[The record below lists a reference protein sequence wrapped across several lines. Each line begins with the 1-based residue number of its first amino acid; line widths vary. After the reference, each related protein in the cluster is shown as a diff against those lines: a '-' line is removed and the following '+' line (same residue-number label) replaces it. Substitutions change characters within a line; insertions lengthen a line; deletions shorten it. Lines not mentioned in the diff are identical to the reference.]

1 MKKFAAI
8 LLALVLALGCFTG
21 CGSSNKGDTVMSVDG
36 VDVSFDEY
44 MYYLKTAAST
54 LTSYYQSSTGGG
66 VDWDGVCIYDKT
78 KTNAEWCINEALY
91 NAAQACVI
99 MSKGKSMNCLPTDEQ
114 LKTLDDNISSI
125 RKNHEDEDDPDAA
138 FTAAL
143 NGQGFTL
150 DSFKAVNKVNFT
162 LANIFASLYGEDGEK
177 VSEETL
183 KGYIDENGFMT
194 SAHILFL
201 TYKEVK
207 GDDGKTTKKDLS
219 DEQKAEKKATAEK
232 LCKELKAIKDDTKR
246 KEKFFDYMKEY
257 SEDPGKESYPNGYC
271 FTEGAMV
278 SEYTDTTKALK
289 NYEVSD
295 VVESDYGYHI
305 IMRLPTTAS
314 DVDVSNQYGYTL
326 GQMAASYD
334 FDDEMKT
341 WGVSSKAEFNSAY
354 KDFDFTQFFSDSTG
368 FTFTT
373 YASYTAEKK

>member
-78 KTNAEWCINEALY
+78 KTNAEWCVGEALY

-114 LKTLDDNISSI
+114 LDSLETNISNI
-125 RKNHEDEDDPDAA
+125 KENYADEDDPDAA
-138 FTAAL
+138 FVSAL

-150 DSFKAVNKVNFT
+150 ESFEQANKVNYT
-162 LANIFASLYGEDGEK
+162 LSNIFASLYGEDGEN

-183 KGYIDENGFMT
+183 QSYIDENGFMT

-201 TYKEVK
+201 TYEEVE
-207 GDDGKTTKKDLS
+207 GDDGTTTKQDLS
-219 DEQKAEKKATAEK
+219 DSEKAEKKATAEK
-232 LCKELKAIKDDTKR
+232 LAKELKAIKDDTKR
-246 KEKFFDYMKEY
+246 KEKFLEYMKEY
-257 SEDPGKESYPNGYC
+257 SEDPGKESYPDGYC

-278 SEYTDTTKALK
+278 SEYTDTTKALSD
-289 NYEVSD
+289 YEVSD

-314 DVDVSNQYGYTL
+314 DVDISNQYGYTL

-334 FDDEMKT
+334 FDEVMSG
-341 WGVSSKAEFNSAY
+341 WEVSSKAKFNSKY
-354 KDFDFTQFFSDSTG
+354 SNFDFTQFFNDDSG

-373 YASYTAEKK
+373 YEAYSAEKK

>member
-21 CGSSNKGDTVMSVDG
+21 CGSKKGDTVMSVDG
-36 VDVSFDEY
+36 TDVSFDEF
-44 MYYLKTAAST
+44 MYYLKTAATT

-78 KTNAEWCINEALY
+78 KTNAEWCVNEAMY

-114 LKTLDDNISSI
+114 LKTLEDNISTI
-125 RKNHEDEDDPDAA
+125 RKNYEDQDDPDAA
-138 FTAAL
+138 FTSAL

-150 DSFKAVNKVNFT
+150 DTFKQINKVNFT
-162 LANIFASLYGEDGEK
+162 LANIFASLYGENGEK
-177 VSEETL
+177 VSDETL

-194 SAHILFL
+194 SAHILFK
-201 TYKEVK
+201 TTEEVK
-207 GDDGKTTKKDLS
+207 GEDGKTTEKEIS
-219 DEQKAEKKATAEK
+219 DSAKAEKKAKAEK
-232 LCKELKAIKDDTKR
+232 LAKELKAIKDDEKR
-246 KEKFFDYMKEY
+246 KEKFFEYMKND

-271 FTEGAMV
+271 FTEGTMV
-278 SEYTDTTKALK
+278 QEYTDATKALK
-289 NYEVSD
+289 DYEVSD
-295 VVESDYGYHI
+295 VVESKFGYHV

-314 DVDVSNQYGYTL
+314 NVDINNQYGYTL

-334 FDDEMKT
+334 FDEEMKS
-341 WGVSSKAEFNSAY
+341 WDVSSKAKLNSQY
-354 KDFDFTQFFSDSTG
+354 KDFDFTQFFSNTDG
-368 FTFTT
+368 FKFTT

>member
-36 VDVSFDEY
+36 TDVSFDEF
-44 MYYLKTAAST
+44 MYYLKTAATT

-78 KTNAEWCINEALY
+78 KTNAEWCVNEALY

-99 MSKGKSMNCLPTDEQ
+99 MSKGKSMDCLPTDEQ
-114 LKTLDDNISSI
+114 LQTLEDNISSI
-125 RKNHEDEDDPDAA
+125 RKNYEDQDDPDAA
-138 FTAAL
+138 FNSAL

-150 DSFKAVNKVNFT
+150 DTFKQINKVNFT
-162 LANIFASLYGEDGEK
+162 LANIFASLYGENGEK
-177 VSEETL
+177 VSDETL

-194 SAHILFL
+194 SAHILFK
-201 TYKEVK
+201 TSEDVE
-207 GDDGKTTKKDLS
+207 GEDGKTTTKELS
-219 DEQKAEKKATAEK
+219 DSAKAEKKAKAEK
-232 LCKELKAIKDDTKR
+232 LCKELQAITDDEKR
-246 KEKFFDYMKEY
+246 KEKFFEYMKEY

-271 FTEGAMV
+271 FTEGVMV
-278 SEYTDTTKALK
+278 TEYTDATKALK
-289 NYEVSD
+289 DYEVSD
-295 VVESDYGYHI
+295 VVESQHGYHV

-334 FDDEMKT
+334 FDDEMKS
-341 WGVSSKAEFNSAY
+341 WDVSSKAKFNSQY
-354 KDFDFTQFFSDSTG
+354 KDFDFTQFFSNTDG
-368 FTFTT
+368 FKFTT

>member
-21 CGSSNKGDTVMSVDG
+21 CGSKKGDTVMSVDG
-36 VDVSFDEY
+36 TDVSFDEF

-54 LTSYYQSSTGGG
+54 LTKYYQSSTGGG

-78 KTNAEWCINEALY
+78 KTNAEWCVNEAMY

-114 LKTLDDNISSI
+114 LKTLEDNISTI
-125 RKNHEDEDDPDAA
+125 RKNYEDQDDPDAA
-138 FTAAL
+138 FTSAL

-150 DSFKAVNKVNFT
+150 DTFKQINKVNFT
-162 LANIFASLYGEDGEK
+162 LANIFASLYGENGEK
-177 VSEETL
+177 VSDETL

-194 SAHILFL
+194 SAHILFK
-201 TYKEVK
+201 TTEEVK
-207 GDDGKTTKKDLS
+207 GEDGKTTEKEIS
-219 DEQKAEKKATAEK
+219 DDAKAEKKAKAEK
-232 LCKELKAIKDDTKR
+232 LAKELKAIKDDEKR
-246 KEKFFDYMKEY
+246 KEKFFEYMKND

-271 FTEGAMV
+271 FTEGTMV
-278 SEYTDTTKALK
+278 QEYTDATKALK
-289 NYEVSD
+289 DYEVSD
-295 VVESDYGYHI
+295 VVESKFGYHV

-314 DVDVSNQYGYTL
+314 NVDINNQYGYTL

-334 FDDEMKT
+334 FDEEMKS
-341 WGVSSKAEFNSAY
+341 WDVSSKAKLNSQY
-354 KDFDFTQFFSDSTG
+354 KDFDFTQFFSNTDG
-368 FTFTT
+368 FKFTT